1 MLERFVE
8 ILNKDVL
15 FKMSATATPDSSVL
29 VICEDGNFS
38 EIKELTI
45 EKIPDDSIAF
55 TLDFSNKKN
64 AKGNGT
70 LFSQLSPYFDK
81 GNGDGVN
88 KSCDLVLMTR
98 NSNKFTIL
106 MFDQKSKKPDI
117 DASFLQLENSRLF
130 ISYMIDIVSL
140 IYKVDINEGDLV
152 FKRVIG
158 TTRVVKTGVNVANNQ
173 QEILRREKLRTFGM
187 KEVSIKRTA
196 SVEKG
201 RLDYRGLVGFQ

>member
-1 MLERFVE
+1 M
-8 ILNKDVL
+8 
-15 FKMSATATPDSSVL
+15 
-29 VICEDGNFS
+29 
-38 EIKELTI
+38 
-45 EKIPDDSIAF
+45 
-55 TLDFSNKKN
+55 
-64 AKGNGT
+64 
-70 LFSQLSPYFDK
+70 
-81 GNGDGVN
+81 N

-106 MFDQKSKKPDI
+106 MFDQKSKKTDI